1 MKTETMLVNTRK
13 QKSPNTFAI
22 IAFLLAIPLVAMQ
35 FSNEVNW
42 NGFDFLVM
50 GTLLLSTSL
59 SIAFISRK
67 VKSIKW
73 RIGISIAMLILL
85 FLIWAELAV
94 GIFGFPITGS

>member
-1 MKTETMLVNTRK
+1 MKTETMLNNTRK
-13 QKSPNTFAI
+13 QRLVTTFVI
-22 IAFLLAIPLVAMQ
+22 VAFMLTIPLVATQ

-50 GTLLLSTSL
+50 GILLLSSGL
-59 SIAFISRK
+59 SIEFISRK

-94 GIFGFPITGS
+94 GIFGSPITGS